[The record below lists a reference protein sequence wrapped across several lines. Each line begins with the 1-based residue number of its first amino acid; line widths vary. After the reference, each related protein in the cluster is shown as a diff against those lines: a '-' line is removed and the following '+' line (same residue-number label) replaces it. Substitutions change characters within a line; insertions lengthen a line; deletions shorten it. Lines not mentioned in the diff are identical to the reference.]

1 MVEFWKS
8 QQNFEQYRQFL
19 YEMFA
24 ERKCCEWKDFEQ
36 HCCRQQNRMGM
47 KGAHFVVFENSNQIS
62 FFI

>member
-36 HCCRQQNRMGM
+36 H
-47 KGAHFVVFENSNQIS
+47 
-62 FFI
+62 

>member
-24 ERKCCEWKDFEQ
+24 ESVANGKILSSIVAG
-36 HCCRQQNRMGM
+36 NRIGW
-47 KGAHFVVFENSNQIS
+47 A
-62 FFI
+62 